1 MTESVFINGGNG
13 NAEDTGQRASH
24 SPSSMDKLGIV
35 EVVAAALRTRATTSG
50 TRRSPRTRWPCE
62 ASKVPTFFDGAYMVY
77 FVEEA
82 PAAEEE
88 RRWGW
93 TSTCSVLSAIVASQ
107 VHVLKRAAWWG
118 LGLFC
123 FNALDALGR
132 IDASGIYWLVSMGFL
147 CYIVYELLV
156 GICHS
161 P

>member
-1 MTESVFINGGNG
+1 
-13 NAEDTGQRASH
+13 
-24 SPSSMDKLGIV
+24 MDKLGIV

-93 TSTCSVLSAIVASQ
+93 T
-107 VHVLKRAAWWG
+107 RWAARVDAWKF
-118 LGLFC
+118 LNCFDFLDLFC
-123 FNALDALGR
+123 K
-132 IDASGIYWLVSMGFL
+132 I
-147 CYIVYELLV
+147 CV
-156 GICHS
+156 GIFL
-161 P
+161 